1 MKEHIPVPEGKTV
14 EQVIREVAKS
24 EGVDADLAVRVAEAE
39 STLQPMAYNL
49 NDNGSYD
56 RGIFQWNSLHHPE
69 ITDDCAFTVDCAAR
83 AFCKA
88 VKEGHLSWWDASKE
102 KWDK

>member
-1 MKEHIPVPEGKTV
+1 MKEHLAVPEGKTV

-56 RGIFQWNSLHHPE
+56 RGIFQWNSEHHRE
-69 ITDDCAFTVDCAAR
+69 ITDDCAFTVDCATR